1 MKANNKYNNLVY
13 TIGTS
18 KEAGDT
24 IKKED
29 FNLGTNEFNSLIKKI
44 ELDGLFN
51 DGYWPL
57 KGGYMY
63 MGLTFDGQNFID
75 NNDKKEYSKI
85 EKTEINYNHSIN
97 VGGDNHGNI
106 ISGND
111 NTINSEFNKNFDNLI
126 NEIQKS
132 NLDNKQIIIQELN
145 NKKDNKKSFKDYL
158 LSLLQLGVKTSIST
172 LIGSLLKS

>member
-1 MKANNKYNNLVY
+1 MNANDKYNNLVY
-13 TIGTS
+13 TVGTL
-18 KEAGDT
+18 KTEGTT

-29 FNLGTNEFNSLIKKI
+29 FNLGSNEFNSLIKKI

-51 DGYWPL
+51 PGYWLLGDGYV
-57 KGGYMY
+57 Y
-63 MGLTFDGQNFID
+63 MGLTFDGQNFIE

-97 VGGDNHGNI
+97 VGGDNHGSI

-111 NTINSEFNKNFDNLI
+111 NTIISEFNKNFDNLI

-145 NKKDNKKSFKDYL
+145 NKKDNEKSLKDYL
-158 LSLLQLGVKTSIST
+158 LSLLQKGVEASISA
-172 LIGSLLKS
+172 LIGNLL